1 MRSSAQAT
9 AVTRRVSLTSGG
21 RQGNRASFLSS
32 ISTDG
37 RFVVLLSRANNLVEG
52 DGNSRRDVFV
62 RGPGAKE
69 RVG

>member
-1 MRSSAQAT
+1 
-9 AVTRRVSLTSGG
+9 LTSGG